1 MLTSIITSLTVTV
14 SGYLKVTVYATNYSE
29 SGYDYTEVGPLDGEV
44 TLPDEMGA
52 RTNGHLR
59 TDLRVCV

>member
-1 MLTSIITSLTVTV
+1 MNINQFMAAIA
-14 SGYLKVTVYATNYSE
+14 KATARL
-29 SGYDYTEVGPLDGEV
+29 GDYWGQKWWM
-44 TLPDEMGA
+44 MGA